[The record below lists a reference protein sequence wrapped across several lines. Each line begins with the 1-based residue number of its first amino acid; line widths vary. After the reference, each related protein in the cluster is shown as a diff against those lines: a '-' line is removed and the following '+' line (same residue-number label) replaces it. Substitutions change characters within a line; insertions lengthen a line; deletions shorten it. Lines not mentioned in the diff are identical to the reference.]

1 MSPLRLSIERGG
13 GRAVSKGKAAA
24 HLGCMPALSLSNEMG
39 SRSRTKNH
47 NLALML
53 PAGSRYITNPG
64 RQTHKIREEL
74 EKRIDALARKYAA
87 DAGAGS

>member
-24 HLGCMPALSLSNEMG
+24 HLGYMLALSLSNEMG
-39 SRSRTKNH
+39 SRSGTKNH

-53 PAGSRYITNPG
+53 PAGSHYITNPG
-64 RQTHKIREEL
+64 RQPTKSVKNL
-74 EKRIDALARKYAA
+74 EKRIDALAQKYAA
-87 DAGAGS
+87 DA